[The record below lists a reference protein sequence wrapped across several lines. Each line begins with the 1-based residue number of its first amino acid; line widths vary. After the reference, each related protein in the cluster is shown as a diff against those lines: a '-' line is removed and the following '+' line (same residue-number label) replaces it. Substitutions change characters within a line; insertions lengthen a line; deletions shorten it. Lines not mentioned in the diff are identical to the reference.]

1 MISSQLVVEVGEEEQ
16 LGVGV
21 NGDVSLDDGLVL
33 ADEVSHILDLDFRLG
48 LGTTV
53 CFTAGV
59 SRGSHGCGHREEA
72 E

>member
-48 LGTTV
+48 LRATV
-53 CFTAGV
+53 GVTARV
-59 SRGSHGCGHREEA
+59 SRGSLGCGHREEA

>member
-48 LGTTV
+48 LGATV
-53 CFTAGV
+53 DVTAGV